1 MNTTLFFERNHDN
14 TFTVTQRVND
24 LVVSV
29 ETLTVAD
36 IANRFA
42 HNAELVN
49 YICNQKQLLLKTD
62 SV

>member
-1 MNTTLFFERNHDN
+1 MSTTLLFERNHDN

-29 ETLTVAD
+29 ETVSIVD
-36 IANRFA
+36 IAERFG
-42 HNAELVN
+42 HNVELVQ
-49 YICNQKQLLLKTD
+49 YICNQKQVLLKTD